1 MQKILYERIETLCK
15 ERDISI
21 ARLEIECGFSNST
34 IKKWKNTSVPKADRI
49 VAVAKYFEVS
59 TDYLLGCS
67 NIRLTSETILNDK
80 HIIALQIAR
89 DRVSPE
95 KFDRYMSMLE
105 AVFGYEYQNIIDEK

>member
-1 MQKILYERIETLCK
+1 MQRIIYERIETLCK
-15 ERDISI
+15 ERNISI

-34 IKKWKNTSVPKADRI
+34 IKKWKTISVPKVDRVI
-49 VAVAKYFEVS
+49 KIAKYFNVS

-67 NIRLTSETILNDK
+67 NIKSSSEEILKDK

-89 DRVSPE
+89 DRVTPE

-105 AVFGYEYQNIIDEK
+105 SIFGYEY